1 VEEHVQ
7 NHQKS
12 LVCLGS
18 LLLALVCI
26 SDTALAQSGT
36 LTANP
41 PQLSFSAQNGTI
53 SPQTIII
60 TSSSGASN
68 VSVSTISSNNWLS
81 VSPTSGTTPL
91 QLTVSVNP
99 ALSSLSTD
107 DGFININATGAS
119 LSVRAELNTLPGTS
133 SLSANPNS
141 LSFLFS
147 VNSTVP
153 ATQSVTLSTRSSSV
167 TTFTATPRTSDGGGW
182 LTVNP
187 QSGTLAGGLQ
197 VTVNPTA
204 LPATPGPF
212 TGAIAI
218 NSPGTTGIS
227 LPILVTLAGTP
238 AIQVGSSQLNFA
250 WQIGTAAPAA
260 QSLSITSS
268 TGVNVTFTDSAK
280 TSSCGNW
287 LVISAQNGATPS
299 SITAQV
305 NTSGLNTAQPCA
317 GEIDISAPGA
327 SNPTVV
333 VPVNLLVSTNPLL
346 LVPSTGPTFTY
357 QIGTSNPATQNVQI
371 TSSGTPLAFTV
382 STAATTAGGPN
393 FITVAPITGTTP
405 QALALTVNPL
415 ILATLGPGTYSDTV
429 TLTSA
434 GAGNSPQTFDV
445 TLTVSSNPLLT
456 ASVDSLTFNYEIG
469 KTAPTNQTFAVSSTA
484 SPLNFNVSVSTTN
497 CSGFLTATG
506 SNGVN
511 GVTYLDQNQVIASV
525 NVTGLTTPKVCN
537 GIITLSVPN
546 STTPALSIP
555 VTLNVSEKALLDV
568 STNTINITL
577 LPGAAVSQ
585 QTVALTSTD
594 STVLSFEATAA
605 TNPVGLTWL
614 SVAPNTGTTPKNL
627 LINISP
633 ASLGVGTYDGTVTV
647 TSSGLP
653 SQVIHVHLTVG
664 AAAVS
669 ATPAN
674 VTLSEAPGGTPVT
687 QNVQIS
693 GVPAGTTIGALVT
706 LFNGSGW
713 LTATT
718 SGNTVTVTADGSKLS
733 TNTTYT
739 GVVSVIVPGA
749 SNSPLYVPVSF
760 TVSAANSFALS
771 VTTVN
776 FTYQIGSATALQRPK
791 AVQGPQTVQ
800 VTTTGPSVPITA
812 TFTPIT
818 GGNFV
823 TVTPT
828 SGNTPLTLSLA
839 LNASVLSTLGAGN
852 YSGNVVVSST
862 SIPGGNATITVNLAV
877 SGPSAPAVGAVVN
890 GASFL
895 SGAVSPGELIS
906 IFGNNLGPTPGI
918 NFTPDNGHVD
928 TTLGDTTVTFGGVAA
943 PLIYV
948 GPLQINAIVPYEV
961 GMLASLGS
969 SINVVVTHNGIIS
982 AAFMVTVTDTA
993 PGIFSADQSGT
1004 GQGAIL
1010 DANLSPNKTN
1020 PAARGTSVSIFVT
1033 GEGALNPAV
1042 ATGSMSG
1049 PSLPLPKPIANV
1061 SVTIGGVPA
1070 SVSYAGE
1077 APTLVSGVMQVNAV
1091 IPDGIGSGNQ
1101 PVIVTVGNNST
1112 KLQPITVNVQ

>member
-1 VEEHVQ
+1 VQ

-41 PQLSFSAQNGTI
+41 PQLSFSAQSGTI
-53 SPQTIII
+53 SPQTIIV
-60 TSSSGASN
+60 TSSSGSVN
-68 VSVSTISSNNWLS
+68 VAVSATSSNNWLS
-81 VSPTSGTTPL
+81 VTPTSGTTPL
-91 QLTVSVNP
+91 QVTVSVNP

-133 SLSANPNS
+133 SISANPNS
-141 LSFLFS
+141 LSFPFS

-153 ATQSVTLSTRSSSV
+153 STQSVTLSSGSV

-218 NSPGTTGIS
+218 NAPGTNGIS
-227 LPILVTLAGTP
+227 LPVLVTLAGTP
-238 AIQVGSSQLNFA
+238 AIQIGSSQLNFA
-250 WQIGTAAPAA
+250 WQIGTAAPVA
-260 QSLSITSS
+260 QSLAITSS
-268 TGVNVTFTDSAK
+268 TGVNLTFTASAK

-287 LVISAQNGATPS
+287 LVISPQSGATPS
-299 SITAQV
+299 NITAQV
-305 NTSGLNTAQPCA
+305 NTSGLNAAQSCN

-327 SNPTVV
+327 SNPSVV
-333 VPVNLLVSTNPLL
+333 VPVSLLVSTNPLL

-357 QIGTSNPATQNVQI
+357 QIGTSVPATQNVQI
-371 TSSGTPLAFTV
+371 TSSGTQLAFTV
-382 STAATTAGGPN
+382 STAATTAGGQN
-393 FITVAPITGTTP
+393 FITVAPIAGTTP
-405 QALALTVNPL
+405 QALGLTVNPF

-434 GAGNSPQTFDV
+434 GAGNSPQTFTV

-469 KTAPTNQTFAVSSTA
+469 KTAPTNQTIAVSSTA

-497 CSGFLTATG
+497 CSGFLTATAN
-506 SNGVN
+506 NGAN
-511 GVTYLDQNQVIASV
+511 GVTYLDQNEVVASV
-525 NVTGLTTPKVCN
+525 NVAGLTTPKVCN
-537 GIITLSVPN
+537 GTITLSVPN

-555 VTLNVSEKALLDV
+555 VTLNVSDKALLDV
-568 STNTINITL
+568 STNTIDITL
-577 LPGAAVSQ
+577 LPGAAPSTQ
-585 QTVALTSTD
+585 NVALTSTD

-605 TNPVGLTWL
+605 TNPIGLTWL

-627 LINISP
+627 LITINP
-633 ASLGVGTYDGTVTV
+633 ANLGVGTYDGTITV
-647 TSSGLP
+647 TSPGLP
-653 SQVIHVHLTVG
+653 SQVIHVHLIL
-664 AAAVS
+664 AAGTAT
-669 ATPAN
+669 ATPSS
-674 VTLSEAPGGTPVT
+674 VTLSEAPGGVPVS
-687 QNVQIS
+687 QNVQIT

-718 SGNTVTVTADGSKLS
+718 SGNTVTITADGSKLS

-749 SNSPLYVPVSF
+749 TNSPLYVPVTFS
-760 TVSAANSFALS
+760 VSAPNTLTLS
-771 VTTVN
+771 ASTVN
-776 FTYQIGSATALQRPK
+776 FSYQTGTA
-791 AVQGPQTVQ
+791 AVPLPQSVQ
-800 VTTTGPSVPITA
+800 IATTGPSVPIAA
-812 TFTPIT
+812 TFTPVS
-818 GGNFV
+818 GGNFL

-828 SGNTPLTLSLA
+828 SGNTPLTLILA
-839 LNASVLSTLGAGN
+839 LNTSVVSTLGAGN

-862 SIPGGNATITVNLAV
+862 SLPGGNQTITVNLAV
-877 SGPSAPAVGAVVN
+877 SGPSGPAVGSVVN

-895 SGAVSPGELIS
+895 PGPVSPGELIT

-928 TTLGDTTVTFGGVAA
+928 TTLGDTTVTFDGVAA

-961 GMLASLGS
+961 GTMASLGS

-982 AAFMVTVTDTA
+982 AAFLVAVTDTA
-993 PGIFSADQSGT
+993 PGIFSADQTGT

-1010 DANLSPNKTN
+1010 DANLSPNKNN
-1020 PAARGTSVSIFVT
+1020 PAPKGSTVSIFVT

-1061 SVTIGGVPA
+1061 SVTIGGQPA
-1070 SVSYAGE
+1070 AVSYAGE
-1077 APTLVSGVMQVNAV
+1077 APTLVSGVMQINAT
-1091 IPDGIGSGNQ
+1091 IPDNIGSQNQ
-1101 PVIVTVGNNST
+1101 TVIVTVGNNST

>member
-1 VEEHVQ
+1 MQ

-41 PQLSFSAQNGTI
+41 LQLSFSAQSGTI
-53 SPQTIII
+53 SPQTVII
-60 TSSSGASN
+60 TSSSGSVN
-68 VSVSTISSNNWLS
+68 VAVSAISSNGWLS
-81 VSPTSGTTPL
+81 VTPTSGTTPL

-99 ALSSLSTD
+99 ALSNLSTD

-133 SLSANPNS
+133 SISANPNS
-141 LSFLFS
+141 LSFPFA
-147 VNSTVP
+147 VNTTLP
-153 ATQSVTLSTRSSSV
+153 ATQSVTLSSGSV

-218 NSPGTTGIS
+218 NAPGTAGIS
-227 LPILVTLAGTP
+227 LPVLVTLAGTP
-238 AIQVGSSQLNFA
+238 AIQVGSSQLSFA
-250 WQIGTAAPAA
+250 WEIGTAAPAVQPLA
-260 QSLSITSS
+260 ITSS
-268 TGVNVTFTDSAK
+268 TGVNVTFTASAK
-280 TSSCGNW
+280 TSTCGNW
-287 LVISAQNGATPS
+287 LVISPQSGATPS
-299 SITAQV
+299 NITAQV
-305 NTSGLNTAQPCA
+305 NTSGLNTAQTCN

-327 SNPTVV
+327 SNPSVV
-333 VPVNLLVSTNPLL
+333 VPVSLLVSTNPLL

-357 QIGTSNPATQNVQI
+357 QIGTSVPATQNVQI
-371 TSSGTPLAFTV
+371 TSSGTPLTFTV

-415 ILATLGPGTYSDTV
+415 ILSTLGPGTYSDTV

-434 GAGNSPQTFDV
+434 GAGNSPQTFTV

-456 ASVDSLTFNYEIG
+456 ASVDSLVFNYQIG
-469 KTAPTNQTFAVSSTA
+469 KTAPPNQTFAVSSTA
-484 SPLNFNVSVSTTN
+484 SPLNFVVSVSTTN
-497 CSGFLTATG
+497 CSGFLSATANSG
-506 SNGVN
+506 AN
-511 GVTYLDQNQVIASV
+511 GVTYLGQNQVVASV
-525 NVTGLTTPKVCN
+525 NITGLATPKVCN
-537 GIITLSVPN
+537 GTITLSVPN

-555 VTLNVSEKALLDV
+555 VTLNVSDKALLDV

-577 LPGAAVSQ
+577 LPGAAASTQ
-585 QTVALTSTD
+585 NIALTSTD
-594 STVLSFEATAA
+594 STVLNFEATAA
-605 TNPVGLTWL
+605 TNPAGLTWL
-614 SVAPNTGTTPKNL
+614 SVAPNAGNTPLNL
-627 LINISP
+627 LVTINP
-633 ASLGVGTYDGTVTV
+633 ANLGVGTYDGTITV
-647 TSSGLP
+647 TSTGLP
-653 SQVIHVHLTVG
+653 SQIIHVHLVVG
-664 AAAVS
+664 AATVT
-669 ATPAN
+669 ATPASL
-674 VTLSEAPGGTPVT
+674 TLNEASGGVPVS
-687 QNVQIS
+687 QNVQIT
-693 GVPAGTTIGALVT
+693 GVPAGTTIGALVSV
-706 LFNGSGW
+706 FNGSGW
-713 LTATT
+713 LTATA

-749 SNSPLYVPVSF
+749 TNSPLYVPVSF
-760 TVSAANSFALS
+760 TVNAPNTITLSAS
-771 VTTVN
+771 TVN
-776 FTYQIGSATALQRPK
+776 FSYQIGSNALE
-791 AVQGPQTVQ
+791 GPQTVQ

-828 SGNTPLTLSLA
+828 SGNTPLTLSVA
-839 LNASVLSTLGAGN
+839 LNTSVLSTLGAGT

-862 SIPGGNATITVNLAV
+862 TLPGGNQTITVNLAV

-895 SGAVSPGELIS
+895 PGAVSPGELIT

-928 TTLGDTTVTFGGVAA
+928 TTLGDTTVTFAGVAA

-961 GMLASLGS
+961 GNSPLGS

-982 AAFMVTVTDTA
+982 AAFMVAVTDTA

-1010 DANLSPNKTN
+1010 NANLSPNKNN
-1020 PAARGTSVSIFVT
+1020 PAPKGSTVSIFVT

-1061 SVTIGGVPA
+1061 SVTIGGQPA

-1077 APTLVSGVMQVNAV
+1077 APTLVSGVMQINAV
-1091 IPDGIGSGNQ
+1091 IPDNIGSQNQ
-1101 PVIVTVGNNST
+1101 TVVVTVGSNST

>member
-1 VEEHVQ
+1 MQ

-36 LTANP
+36 LTSNP

-60 TSSSGASN
+60 TSSSGATN
-68 VSVSTISSNNWLS
+68 VSVSALSTNSWLS

-133 SLSANPNS
+133 PISATPNS
-141 LSFLFS
+141 LSFAFS

-153 ATQSVTLSTRSSSV
+153 ATQSVTLTSSSSSV

-187 QSGTLAGGLQ
+187 QSATLAGGLQ

-204 LPATPGPF
+204 LPATLGPF

-218 NSPGTTGIS
+218 NAPGTTGIS

-260 QSLSITSS
+260 QSLAITSS

-287 LVISAQNGATPS
+287 LVISPQSGATPS
-299 SITAQV
+299 NITAQV
-305 NTSGLNTAQPCA
+305 NTSGLNTAQTCN

-327 SNPTVV
+327 SNPSVV
-333 VPVNLLVSTNPLL
+333 VPVSLLVSTNPLL

-357 QIGTSNPATQNVQI
+357 QIGTSVPATQNVQI

-382 STAATTAGGPN
+382 SSAATTAGGPN
-393 FITVAPITGTTP
+393 FITVAPVTATTP

-434 GAGNSPQTFDV
+434 GAGNPPQTFTV

-456 ASVDSLTFNYEIG
+456 ASAESLIFNYEIG
-469 KTAPTNQTFAVSSTA
+469 KTAPPNQTITVSSTA
-484 SPLNFNVSVSTTN
+484 SPLNFNISVSTTN

-506 SNGVN
+506 NNGAN
-511 GVTYLDQNQVIASV
+511 GVTYLAQNQVIASV

-537 GIITLSVPN
+537 GTITLSVPN

-555 VTLNVSEKALLDV
+555 VTLNVSDKALLDV
-568 STNTINITL
+568 STNTINLTL
-577 LPGAAVSQ
+577 LPGAAASTQ
-585 QTVALTSTD
+585 NVALTSTD
-594 STVLSFEATAA
+594 STVLTFDATAA
-605 TNPVGLTWL
+605 TNPAGLTWL
-614 SVAPNTGTTPKNL
+614 SVAPNAGSTPSNL
-627 LINISP
+627 LVTINP
-633 ASLGVGTYDGTVTV
+633 ANLGVGAYDGTVTV
-647 TSSGLP
+647 TSPGLP
-653 SQVIHVHLTVG
+653 SQLVHVHLVL
-664 AAAVS
+664 AAGTAI
-669 ATPAN
+669 ATPAS
-674 VTLSEAPGGTPVT
+674 VTLSEAPGGVPVS
-687 QNVQIS
+687 QNVQIT

-760 TVSAANSFALS
+760 SVSAQNAFALS
-771 VTTVN
+771 ATVVN
-776 FTYQIGSATALQRPK
+776 FSYQTGTA
-791 AVQGPQTVQ
+791 AVPLPQTVQ

-812 TFTPIT
+812 TFTPVS
-818 GGNFV
+818 GGNFL

-839 LNASVLSTLGAGN
+839 LNTSIVSTLGAGN

-862 SIPGGNATITVNLAV
+862 SIPGGNATIKVNLAV
-877 SGPSAPAVGAVVN
+877 SGPSAPAVGSVVN

-895 SGAVSPGELIS
+895 PGAVSPGELIT

-928 TTLGDTTVTFGGVAA
+928 TILGDTTVTFAGVAA

-961 GMLASLGS
+961 GTLASLGS
-969 SINVVVTHNGIIS
+969 SINVVVTHNGVIS

-1020 PAARGTSVSIFVT
+1020 AAAPGTSVSIFVT

-1061 SVTIGGVPA
+1061 SVTIGGLPA

-1091 IPDGIGSGNQ
+1091 IPGGLGSGNQ
-1101 PVIVTVGNNST
+1101 TVVVTVGNNST

>member
-60 TSSSGASN
+60 TSSSGATN
-68 VSVSTISSNNWLS
+68 VSVSTVSTNNWLS
-81 VSPTSGTTPL
+81 VSPSSGTTPL

-107 DGFININATGAS
+107 DGFININATGTS

-133 SLSANPNS
+133 SISANPNS
-141 LSFLFS
+141 LSFAFS

-153 ATQSVTLSTRSSSV
+153 ASQSVTLSSGSV
-167 TTFTATPRTSDGGGW
+167 TTFTATARTSDGGGW

-187 QSGTLAGGLQ
+187 QSGTLSGGLE

-227 LPILVTLAGTP
+227 LPVLVTLAGTP

-260 QSLSITSS
+260 QSLAITSS

-287 LVISAQNGATPS
+287 LVISPQNGATPS
-299 SITAQV
+299 NITAQV
-305 NTSGLNTAQPCA
+305 NTSGLNTAQPCN

-327 SNPTVV
+327 SNPSVV
-333 VPVNLLVSTNPLL
+333 VPVSLLVSTNPLL

-357 QIGTSNPATQNVQI
+357 QIGTSAPATQNVQI
-371 TSSGTPLAFTV
+371 TSSGTQLAFTV

-393 FITVAPITGTTP
+393 FITVAPIAGTTP

-434 GAGNSPQTFDV
+434 GAGNAPQTFTV
-445 TLTVSSNPLLT
+445 TLTISSNPLLT
-456 ASVDSLTFNYEIG
+456 ANAESLVFNYEIG
-469 KTAPTNQTFAVSSTA
+469 KTAPPNQTIAVSSTA
-484 SPLNFNVSVSTTN
+484 SPLNFIVSVSTTN

-506 SNGVN
+506 NNGAN

-525 NVTGLTTPKVCN
+525 SVTGLATPKVCN
-537 GIITLSVPN
+537 GTITLSVPN

-555 VTLNVSEKALLDV
+555 VTLNVSDKALLDV

-577 LPGAAVSQ
+577 LPGAAASQ

-594 STVLSFEATAA
+594 STVLNFEATAA
-605 TNPVGLTWL
+605 TNPIGLTWL
-614 SVAPNTGTTPKNL
+614 LVAPNAGNTPSNL
-627 LINISP
+627 QIIISP
-633 ASLGVGTYDGTVTV
+633 QNLGVGSYDGTITV
-647 TSSGLP
+647 TSKGLP
-653 SQVIHVHLTVG
+653 SQIIHVHLVLG
-664 AAAVS
+664 AATVT
-669 ATPAN
+669 ATPASL
-674 VTLSEAPGGTPVT
+674 TLSEASGGVPVSQT
-687 QNVQIS
+687 VQIT

-718 SGNTVTVTADGSKLS
+718 SGSTVTVTADGSKLS

-749 SNSPLYVPVSF
+749 SNTPLYVPVSF
-760 TVSAANSFALS
+760 TVSAQNTFALS
-771 VTTVN
+771 AIVVN
-776 FTYQIGSATALQRPK
+776 FSYQIGSNAL
-791 AVQGPQTVQ
+791 QGPQNVQ

-812 TFTPIT
+812 TFIPVT

-828 SGNTPLTLSLA
+828 SGSTPLTLSLA
-839 LNASVLSTLGAGN
+839 LNTSVLSTLGAGN

-877 SGPSAPAVGAVVN
+877 SGPSGPAVGSIVN

-895 SGAVSPGELIS
+895 PGAVSPGELIT

-928 TTLGDTTVTFGGVAA
+928 TTLGDTTVTFDGVAA

-961 GMLASLGS
+961 GTMASLGS
-969 SINVVVTHNGIIS
+969 SINVVVTHNGIVS
-982 AAFMVTVTDTA
+982 AAFLVTVTDTA
-993 PGIFSADQSGT
+993 PGIFSANQTGT

-1010 DANLSPNKTN
+1010 DANLSPNQAN
-1020 PAARGTSVSIFVT
+1020 PAAKGTTVSIFVT

-1061 SVTIGGVPA
+1061 SVTIGGQPA
-1070 SVSYAGE
+1070 AVSYAGE
-1077 APTLVSGVMQVNAV
+1077 APTLVSGVMQINAT
-1091 IPDGIGSGNQ
+1091 IPDNIGSQNQ
-1101 PVIVTVGNNST
+1101 TVVVTVGNNST
-1112 KLQPITVNVQ
+1112 KLQLITVNVQ